1 MGLLSTVM
9 GVVGFGW
16 GISLG
21 LVVGYFV
28 FIYLRSTDVKAR
40 CSLSLSLS
48 FLLRLLTGS
57 SKEEIDVLAFLSF
70 SSNMSCTNEGS
81 EHWNAH

>member
-28 FIYLRSTDVKAR
+28 FIYLQSTDVKAR
-40 CSLSLSLS
+40 CSLSLSL
-48 FLLRLLTGS
+48 LLRLFTGS
-57 SKEEIDVLAFLSF
+57 CDSKEEIDVLAVLSF
-70 SSNMSCTNEGS
+70 SSNISCTNEGS
-81 EHWNAH
+81 DHRNAH